1 MRATLS
7 RLCLLLL
14 LVFAAVF
21 VASAGAQDLS
31 RGLVASYSFEG
42 DFADAVFGNNGRGVG
57 GVSFESGIRGTA
69 ASFPNFDDHVEIP
82 SRDYLTLPGDYTIAV
97 WAYLTGWSV
106 GWVPDRG
113 GDGGWIISKCRAWD
127 HTSNWN
133 LCVHHGLQRFRFIN
147 YSPTDGGELL
157 SNTVVERYRWYHIVV
172 VGSAVENK
180 TRMYINGI
188 LDAETRFISAHNVQG
203 HPIWI
208 GAHYGLSDRQVDGRV
223 DEVRIYNRALSAVEV
238 QLLFY
243 QAYHA
248 RFMSLGFVSGAPA
261 IPTSISANGRFVAGR
276 IQPGASADMAEWSRP
291 WHGFLWTRETGVQDV
306 YSQTGL
312 AWATS
317 VSADGSVVVGVDEGW
332 NSYRW
337 VRTLNTLERIANG
350 FSDAHDI
357 SDDGQVVVGL
367 VYTPYVSG
375 YRWTPHSGLQT
386 LGTLPGDQFSD
397 ALGVSADGTVI
408 VGVTIRGWAPYWH
421 KNRAYRWDQRE
432 NRMMELTGPLLGW
445 PSFHAM
451 GVSADGTTVIG
462 IAHSDANANIWVLPY
477 AAFRWTTSSR
487 RMESL
492 GSLGGQRTY
501 VWHAVSA
508 DGSVIYGGSENALR
522 QWRAFRWTVGRGIE
536 DINEAFKYTIPPGW
550 VLHNVV
556 DCTPD
561 GRFIVGWGTN
571 PSGKIEGFLLDT
583 YAETIP
589 TPPTNLRAFALSS
602 TKIQLDWKDNSTG
615 EQGFEIERKG
625 ESGDYTVIAR
635 VGANVTTY
643 TDTGLSPQ
651 TTYTYRVRAYN
662 AAGKS
667 PYSNPASAT
676 TCSGDGLLQWT
687 LNMYRANL
695 HSHSSYSD
703 GKWLLIGY
711 IIPSP
716 VFELIPWDVF
726 YSAYTNGW
734 ELLSREDHWD
744 VWAVTD
750 HAEQLSLQE
759 WDNTLAQASSVMGQ
773 FPTFTAL
780 RGFEWTGH
788 TETPWNPFDLE
799 VRSGGHINV
808 IGSTMRVGAYLNP
821 YNLEK
826 YPIDGKDVRGT
837 LQLLYSWLADSSNK
851 AIDGGTVVA
860 QFNHPSTYDDSS
872 HFALAGEPF
881 RLPDF
886 AQKPEFRNQLL
897 KVFALMELGSHVPPW
912 QGGYEGG
919 QQNFLMWNEQAHQS
933 LSSEYWFRRALRNGW
948 HVAPVNNG
956 DNHNYTW
963 TLTLSPDSEASTTF
977 PQRLSPM
984 TGIWA
989 EPFGYRDW
997 LDRTKVVLDT
1007 LRHRRVFSSEDLATR
1022 LTFQARLKS
1031 KGRIVQDGWYW
1042 MGSTFEMPS
1051 EADEIE
1057 LNVWVRKEDAMM
1069 TDYIWKVEI
1078 FVSPDWRGSEY
1089 ENRPIWPSLDFSKPA
1104 YARGTAEVNEWVS
1117 LTRAQIEKFPRNALG
1132 EVYMYVRVQIYTLL
1146 VIDPD
1151 HPVELRRLLYSAPI
1165 WIRGLPPSVPSP
1177 PGKEPL

>member
-1 MRATLS
+1 MNGRLIHVLTGNRGPIYGVSISPDNQWVVAGSDWYHGQITVWDAVTGTLVRELPGHTFDTWDTLFSPDGTYLASAGGWADPTLKIWRVSDWQLHATLS
-7 RLCLLLL
+7 APSSGGDLLCLAWSKDQRYI
-14 LVFAAVF
+14 AA
-21 VASAGAQDLS
+21 GS
-31 RGLVASYSFEG
+31 RGG
-42 DFADAVFGNNGRGVG
+42 RVFIWR
-57 GVSFESGIRGTA
+57 
-69 ASFPNFDDHVEIP
+69 
-82 SRDYLTLPGDYTIAV
+82 
-97 WAYLTGWSV
+97 
-106 GWVPDRG
+106 
-113 GDGGWIISKCRAWD
+113 
-127 HTSNWN
+127 
-133 LCVHHGLQRFRFIN
+133 
-147 YSPTDGGELL
+147 TDTWELL
-157 SNTVVERYRWYHIVV
+157 SSWQGSSTVIGSISLSPDNTKVCTGDHSGMVRVWQWSDGTLLHSFRLQSGVALVRFIANDLIVV
-172 VGSAVENK
+172 
-180 TRMYINGI
+180 INTEQG
-188 LDAETRFISAHNVQG
+188 ETLIRLYHLEDGLLRQ
-203 HPIWI
+203 WTI
-208 GAHYGLSDRQVDGRV
+208 GYAD
-223 DEVRIYNRALSAVEV
+223 
-238 QLLFY
+238 
-243 QAYHA
+243 
-248 RFMSLGFVSGAPA
+248 
-261 IPTSISANGRFVAGR
+261 VAT
-276 IQPGASADMAEWSRP
+276 AD
-291 WHGFLWTRETGVQDV
+291 
-306 YSQTGL
+306 
-312 AWATS
+312 
-317 VSADGSVVVGVDEGW
+317 VSADG
-332 NSYRW
+332 RF
-337 VRTLNTLERIANG
+337 IA
-350 FSDAHDI
+350 
-357 SDDGQVVVGL
+357 
-367 VYTPYVSG
+367 VSL
-375 YRWTPHSGLQT
+375 W
-386 LGTLPGDQFSD
+386 LGNYSE
-397 ALGVSADGTVI
+397 
-408 VGVTIRGWAPYWH
+408 IRFYH
-421 KNRAYRWDQRE
+421 
-432 NRMMELTGPLLGW
+432 L
-445 PSFHAM
+445 
-451 GVSADGTTVIG
+451 
-462 IAHSDANANIWVLPY
+462 
-477 AAFRWTTSSR
+477 
-487 RMESL
+487 SL
-492 GSLGGQRTY
+492 GK
-501 VWHAVSA
+501 
-508 DGSVIYGGSENALR
+508 D
-522 QWRAFRWTVGRGIE
+522 
-536 DINEAFKYTIPPGW
+536 
-550 VLHNVV
+550 
-556 DCTPD
+556 
-561 GRFIVGWGTN
+561 
-571 PSGKIEGFLLDT
+571 
-583 YAETIP
+583 YAP
-589 TPPTNLRAFALSS
+589 APPTNLRAFALSS

-919 QQNFLMWNEQAHQS
+919 QQNFLTWNEQAHQS